1 MLQQLWSTLN
11 TRERQTAIGAGLIVL
26 SWLLGIVL
34 SRGFFGFGG
43 AGSLGL
49 LGAIAVLVVI
59 YLKHA
64 PNTKVT
70 MPAPYATILLGIAA
84 VVAVLALLQGLQLLS
99 VLGYLAAF
107 GGGSSIVVL
116 LVNWAGAGL
125 MVWGAYQEWQAG
137 KSAA

>member
-34 SRGFFGFGG
+34 SRGFFGFAG

-64 PNTKVT
+64 PGTKVT
-70 MPAPYATILLGIAA
+70 MPAPYATILLGIAV

-99 VLGYLAAF
+99 VLGLLAAY

-116 LVNWAGAGL
+116 LVAWAGAGL